1 MGAVVYRG
9 VSDTGARS
17 AGGMWVVNE
26 QWTIGGW
33 SAVQRIDG
41 PVSLWASG
49 HGGNRAVKRFWA
61 AVPHQD
67 TLYLDDLLRH
77 PRNRD

>member
-26 QWTIGGW
+26 QWTIGSR

-41 PVSLWASG
+41 SVSLWASG
-49 HGGNRAVKRFWA
+49 DSGNWAVEHFWP
-61 AVPHQD
+61 AVSYQD
-67 TLYLDDLLRH
+67 ALYLDDLLRH